1 MQHLYEKMTISIRP
15 NELVVGCYAPK
26 LRATPMFPDYGT
38 GWILAQMDDLP
49 TRGNDQF
56 AITEEQKQVLRDCCE
71 YWKGF
76 SLDCRVRAAVPPELQ
91 RILDHNVAY
100 NTIFHCQSPGHFVA
114 GFGYLLRTG
123 FPQSSRPAGKSW
135 LHCRLTVMTISI
147 SGICTSPVSL
157 SCRL

>member
-1 MQHLYEKMTISIRP
+1 MTDRIQALRDAFLKATRAVDTERAVLVTESYRANEDQSEAMKRALSMQHLYEKMTISIRP
-15 NELVVGCYAPK
+15 NELIVGCYAPK

-76 SLDCRVRAAVPPELQ
+76 SLDCRVRAAVPPGTAA
-91 RILDHNVAY
+91 D
-100 NTIFHCQSPGHFVA
+100 
-114 GFGYLLRTG
+114 
-123 FPQSSRPAGKSW
+123 
-135 LHCRLTVMTISI
+135 
-147 SGICTSPVSL
+147 SGP
-157 SCRL
+157 